1 MSTQAVV
8 HAKLATVAILGALLG
23 SAALAAGTR
32 EGTRQ
37 APPAEDRNVLG
48 TRVEASV
55 TPGVRALSPAAPA
68 PRSVTALAGGPLD
81 LRLDISTWVSAT
93 GGNWND
99 IASITG
105 LTTGLVDFHTG
116 APTPVSIQGA
126 GWRGFYGDEAGAF
139 PNRDWLIQPAT
150 VDGAGLDPGQT
161 GTFVLSGLPA
171 DVYRIEV
178 VTARHINYLNTI
190 TVNGAPA
197 SRTSLGTPVQTPWGS
212 AADGLTPGN
221 WLIWDGV
228 APVAGA
234 ITITNE
240 AASGTLAMINAV
252 RVLGSSAFGE
262 QVIPTLSGLGA
273 LLLALAV
280 AGGAYRILRG

>member
-1 MSTQAVV
+1 VS
-8 HAKLATVAILGALLG
+8 
-23 SAALAAGTR
+23 ALA
-32 EGTRQ
+32 
-37 APPAEDRNVLG
+37 
-48 TRVEASV
+48 S
-55 TPGVRALSPAAPA
+55 
-68 PRSVTALAGGPLD
+68 GPLD
-81 LRLDISTWVSAT
+81 FRLDISTWVSST

-99 IASITG
+99 IANITG
-105 LTTGLVDFHTG
+105 LTTGLIDFNTG
-116 APTPVSIQGA
+116 VPTPVSIQGA
-126 GWRGFYGDEAGAF
+126 GWRGFFGDEGGAF

-171 DVYRIEV
+171 DLYRIEIV
-178 VTARHINYLNTI
+178 SARQINYLNTI
-190 TVNGAPA
+190 TVNGVAA
-197 SRTSLGTPVQTPWGS
+197 NRTSLATPVQTPWGS
-212 AADGLTPGN
+212 ADDGLTPGN

-228 APVAGA
+228 APVAGS

-273 LLLALAV
+273 LILALAV
-280 AGGAYRILRG
+280 AGAAVRLLRG